1 MSHVATEVVRY
12 KDVEGRGRTWSG
24 DGDIFFDY
32 NILIK
37 IVTIYF
43 LVNKMAYPPPQYIHC
58 WKAMDPFRL
67 SVCPV
72 TNVTSLL

>member
-37 IVTIYF
+37 IITIYF
-43 LVNKMAYPPPQYIHC
+43 LVNKMAYPPSTPLPNIYIVGKL
-58 WKAMDPFRL
+58 WIR
-67 SVCPV
+67 SVCPCV
-72 TNVTSLL
+72 PSQT

>member
-24 DGDIFFDY
+24 DIFFDY

-43 LVNKMAYPPPQYIHC
+43 LVNKMTYPPSTPLPNIYIVGKL
-58 WKAMDPFRL
+58 WIR
-67 SVCPV
+67 SVCPRV
-72 TNVTSLL
+72 PSQT

>member
-1 MSHVATEVVRY
+1 MTMSHVATEVVRY

-24 DGDIFFDY
+24 DIFFDY

-43 LVNKMAYPPPQYIHC
+43 LVNKMAHFFQIANNSNL
-58 WKAMDPFRL
+58 KL
-67 SVCPV
+67 SVQKM
-72 TNVTSLL
+72 L

>member
-43 LVNKMAYPPPQYIHC
+43 LVNKMAYFFLIANTFNFKLHF
-58 WKAMDPFRL
+58 AI
-67 SVCPV
+67 
-72 TNVTSLL
+72 